1 MGSLLEN
8 QVAIIT
14 GAARGIGAATAR
26 LFAREGA
33 KVVVSDRDELPARD
47 VASEIRSEGGDA
59 IAVSGDITIPAFPAH
74 LIEESIAKYGRLNIL
89 VNNAG
94 YTWDGMLHKMTDHQ
108 WQAML
113 EVHATAPFRLIR
125 AAAPYMRDAAKDE
138 QAFGRKREPRCVI
151 NISSTSGL
159 HGHIGQ
165 ANYSTAKLGI
175 VGLTKTVAKEWGAF
189 GVRCNAVAFGYID
202 TRLTQSKEANE
213 SIDVEGEQV
222 ALGIPSQLRD
232 MIQLMIPLG
241 RAGTVEEAAGA
252 LLLLASPYAAY
263 INGHVLEVT
272 GGMGI

>member
-94 YTWDGMLHKMTDHQ
+94 YTWDGMLHKMTDRQ

-159 HGHIGQ
+159 HGNIGQ